1 METRRGQECGD
12 YLMKTQ
18 SSDLNSHPPDQERLS
33 ENIMDNSPLYNSR
46 IIKNYVEYLR
56 VYYPDIDISS
66 ILKYADIESYQLD
79 DEGHWLTQEQVDR
92 FHEMLVSK
100 TDDPDISRAVGR
112 FIVTS
117 RSSGAV
123 RQYLLGFINPETAYA
138 VTEKLNASF
147 SRAAVLKIHS
157 IGTNKVQV
165 KATLMPNVIEK
176 PYQCS
181 YRLGA
186 LEAVP
191 KIFTGKYAKVE
202 HPICIHKGG
211 ACCLYNVSWEKTRT
225 FFWKQIRNYSFVFS
239 IIACIVLLKFIP
251 PSLWDALILSCV
263 LLVMSLALYAEHLEK
278 RELFTN
284 IRNQGDAASRLL
296 NQINVSYNN
305 ALLVQEIGQA
315 TSSVLDIDRL
325 FAFIIEAL
333 EKRLDYD
340 RGMIMLAN
348 RERTRLIYT
357 AGYGYNPEHR
367 DYLKNFEFH
376 LDNPKSRGAFVVSF
390 KKQTPYLINDVSEIE
405 RDFSPR
411 SVEFAKRMGT
421 RSFICVPIVFKGE
434 SLGILVVD
442 NIRSKRLVSQSDMN
456 LLMGIAP
463 QIAISINNARTYE
476 KLQEREKR
484 FRVLAESAPEIIF
497 TLDTEWMLTYVNP
510 MWEKILGHKQDEV
523 VGKYLTEFVQ
533 EQDSNN
539 LIQLFR
545 KIKDHKE
552 TQMDILL
559 TIMSRSGAEHNFS
572 FNCAPDIA
580 EDGHVDSLVGIFKD
594 VTDLRRSEIELK
606 KSFEKLEM
614 ALSSTI
620 SVISLI
626 VESRDPYTAGHQSR
640 VANLASAIARE
651 MGLPEDRVK
660 MIHMAGLIHD
670 IGKIN
675 VPAEILSRP
684 GKLSAIEFSLIKIH
698 PETGYNILSKVDFP
712 APIAQIVYQHHEKM
726 DGSGYPLMISGDQ
739 IIMEARIITVADV
752 VEAMAG
758 HRPYRPALGIQKA
771 LDEIRIGRGVV
782 YDAEVADACISLFS
796 TNRFHFEDAVTD

>member
-1 METRRGQECGD
+1 M
-12 YLMKTQ
+12 
-18 SSDLNSHPPDQERLS
+18 
-33 ENIMDNSPLYNSR
+33 
-46 IIKNYVEYLR
+46 
-56 VYYPDIDISS
+56 
-66 ILKYADIESYQLD
+66 
-79 DEGHWLTQEQVDR
+79 
-92 FHEMLVSK
+92 
-100 TDDPDISRAVGR
+100 
-112 FIVTS
+112 
-117 RSSGAV
+117 
-123 RQYLLGFINPETAYA
+123 
-138 VTEKLNASF
+138 
-147 SRAAVLKIHS
+147 
-157 IGTNKVQV
+157 
-165 KATLMPNVIEK
+165 
-176 PYQCS
+176 
-181 YRLGA
+181 
-186 LEAVP
+186 
-191 KIFTGKYAKVE
+191 
-202 HPICIHKGG
+202 
-211 ACCLYNVSWEKTRT
+211 
-225 FFWKQIRNYSFVFS
+225 
-239 IIACIVLLKFIP
+239 
-251 PSLWDALILSCV
+251 
-263 LLVMSLALYAEHLEK
+263 
-278 RELFTN
+278 FTN

-523 VGKYLTEFVQ
+523 VGKHLAEFLQ
-533 EQDSNN
+533 EQNSNH

-545 KIKDHKE
+545 KIRDHKE

-559 TIMSRSGAEHNFS
+559 TLMSRSGAEHSFT
-572 FNCAPDIA
+572 FNCACLLYTSP
-580 EDGHVDSLVGIFKD
+580 SP
-594 VTDLRRSEIELK
+594 
-606 KSFEKLEM
+606 
-614 ALSSTI
+614 
-620 SVISLI
+620 
-626 VESRDPYTAGHQSR
+626 RD
-640 VANLASAIARE
+640 
-651 MGLPEDRVK
+651 
-660 MIHMAGLIHD
+660 
-670 IGKIN
+670 
-675 VPAEILSRP
+675 
-684 GKLSAIEFSLIKIH
+684 
-698 PETGYNILSKVDFP
+698 
-712 APIAQIVYQHHEKM
+712 
-726 DGSGYPLMISGDQ
+726 
-739 IIMEARIITVADV
+739 
-752 VEAMAG
+752 
-758 HRPYRPALGIQKA
+758 
-771 LDEIRIGRGVV
+771 
-782 YDAEVADACISLFS
+782 
-796 TNRFHFEDAVTD
+796 